1 MLAAVTATSRVLSP
15 TSSAYCAAG
24 SSPVATSASA
34 QRTTAPARAAAWIHG
49 RMLASWSSRD
59 TTISSPGA
67 QPRASAADI
76 RYVSAVML
84 GPKTTPDAAPPVRSA
99 TARRASATIAPERSL
114 AANAP
119 PVFPI
124 PARYAAAIASM
135 TGTGTCV
142 PAAPS
147 R

>member
-1 MLAAVTATSRVLSP
+1 
-15 TSSAYCAAG
+15 
-24 SSPVATSASA
+24 
-34 QRTTAPARAAAWIHG
+34 
-49 RMLASWSSRD
+49 
-59 TTISSPGA
+59 
-67 QPRASAADI
+67 
-76 RYVSAVML
+76 ML
-84 GPKTTPDAAPPVRSA
+84 GPKTTPDAVPPVRSA

-135 TGTGTCV
+135 TGTGTWV